1 MYISAF
7 ILEDIIHS
15 FHQILK
21 NISDP
26 VKANNYCG
34 TKYLLLLSL
43 YIQYLPYN
51 SFILLADKLL
61 NAYYKS
67 GSTDRANK
75 VTFLIVE
82 ATDTERCKWI
92 KTDDMTE

>member
-21 NISDP
+21 NTSDP
-26 VKANNYCG
+26 VKANNY
-34 TKYLLLLSL
+34 LILLSL

-61 NAYYKS
+61 NAY
-67 GSTDRANK
+67 
-75 VTFLIVE
+75 
-82 ATDTERCKWI
+82 
-92 KTDDMTE
+92 

>member
-21 NISDP
+21 NPSDP

-34 TKYLLLLSL
+34 TKYLLQLSL

-51 SFILLADKLL
+51 
-61 NAYYKS
+61 
-67 GSTDRANK
+67 
-75 VTFLIVE
+75 
-82 ATDTERCKWI
+82 
-92 KTDDMTE
+92 